1 MAQHCME
8 GMGEEKLNF
17 LLLKLVKTLKSP
29 VLGKVSQLILSPIE
43 VEFTLA
49 WPHHKMSLF
58 FIYCQTQKNA
68 R

>member
-8 GMGEEKLNF
+8 GMGQEKLNF

-49 WPHHKMSLF
+49 WPHPKM
-58 FIYCQTQKNA
+58 
-68 R
+68 

>member
-29 VLGKVSQLILSPIE
+29 VLGKVSQLILSPIIE

-49 WPHHKMSLF
+49 WPHPKM
-58 FIYCQTQKNA
+58 
-68 R
+68 